1 MIRMWLDTEF
11 NEHGGDLIS
20 LALVG
25 EDGSEFYE
33 VVPCPNPKP
42 WVADNVMPVL
52 HKAPIS
58 VGDLT
63 AKLGA
68 FLRKHG
74 PVCVIADWPCDIE
87 LFCNALITGPG
98 TAIETPPLTFVLDRT
113 LPDTAQAS
121 KIPHNALEDARAL
134 RAYAM
139 SSVPSGE
146 GE

>member
-11 NEHGGDLIS
+11 NEHGGELIS
-20 LALVG
+20 LALAA

-33 VVPCPNPKP
+33 VLACANPKP

-52 HKAPIS
+52 HKAPVS

-68 FLRKHG
+68 FLWKHSSIYI
-74 PVCVIADWPCDIE
+74 IADWPCDIE
-87 LFCNALITGPG
+87 LFCKALITGPG
-98 TAIETPPLTFVLDRT
+98 QMIATPQLAFVLDRT

-139 SSVPSGE
+139 PSALRGE
-146 GE
+146 EE